1 MDNGLAATSSNIRGN
16 DYASRDKFLF
26 SLVAFVLASRF
37 FVVNNP
43 AVDVIFQFGSI
54 LGALASLVCVM
65 AWHIRVNGRV
75 ATYVGIV
82 VVMLFAEGL
91 YTMTLR
97 GESLYYFLS
106 AAYSYVYLLT
116 IVPFMYLFRK
126 YGLTRVMDSL
136 QSLGL
141 VLSLFML
148 LAAFLFNL
156 GGVSIVES
164 LRLRDG
170 AARFSEAGLVD
181 VIAVYSACKVF
192 RGRARAFDLFTLVVT
207 LASIFL
213 VSQTRVMELSI
224 LLAVGCVLVVQLRG
238 ADRKLLGCIG
248 IAAIIF
254 VAVLNGSI
262 GAFIGSFSTSGSE
275 AASTYA
281 RIDETVYYLGL
292 FRQNPVMG
300 VGMIAYESPLR
311 HLIGGPY
318 GTYFLDD
325 VGIVGALGTIGLWI
339 FPLYIIPVMHFFV
352 DAVHV
357 SHENRALLVGLIVL
371 LLGTTMT
378 LLYAYPFCDP
388 TWPLI
393 YAIFVSSQGHDR
405 KVATR

>member
-1 MDNGLAATSSNIRGN
+1 
-16 DYASRDKFLF
+16 
-26 SLVAFVLASRF
+26 
-37 FVVNNP
+37 
-43 AVDVIFQFGSI
+43 
-54 LGALASLVCVM
+54 
-65 AWHIRVNGRV
+65 
-75 ATYVGIV
+75 
-82 VVMLFAEGL
+82 
-91 YTMTLR
+91 
-97 GESLYYFLS
+97 
-106 AAYSYVYLLT
+106 
-116 IVPFMYLFRK
+116 MYLFRK